1 MARMFRIPIEI
12 AKFVVFK
19 RLKYCGVR
27 AYCAAQPITFLGGII
42 MKRQSILLVVT
53 MAFLLFPMAS
63 QNAEAYMHFND
74 GQTHDIDY
82 IIYDG
87 IYVQGDTFGNPTTV
101 NLLPGGGSIMDVA
114 SSKNSRVMVSGG
126 SIADSL
132 VASWNSYVT
141 FSDGSIGNQLYA
153 FDSSQVTVSGGTIGD
168 TINSY
173 GGLITISG
181 GSIGT
186 DLIAGLNG
194 ADRGVVIIKGF
205 NFAVDGTPVG
215 YGELHSVLGGVWAM
229 EPDRRLT
236 GTLLNGDQIDN
247 NFYVNEG
254 SRIILTPVPGAF
266 ILGSIGIA
274 LAGMKLRRR
283 REL

>member
-1 MARMFRIPIEI
+1 
-12 AKFVVFK
+12 
-19 RLKYCGVR
+19 
-27 AYCAAQPITFLGGII
+27 
-42 MKRQSILLVVT
+42 
-53 MAFLLFPMAS
+53 
-63 QNAEAYMHFND
+63 
-74 GQTHDIDY
+74 
-82 IIYDG
+82 
-87 IYVQGDTFGNPTTV
+87 
-101 NLLPGGGSIMDVA
+101 
-114 SSKNSRVMVSGG
+114 KNSRVVVSGG
-126 SIADSL
+126 PIADSL

-186 DLIAGLNG
+186 DIIAGLNG

-236 GTLLNGDQIDN
+236 GTLLSGDQIDN

-254 SRIILTPVPGAF
+254 SRIILTPVPSAV
-266 ILGSIGIA
+266 ILGGLGLTFSGWLLHKSTGIGIECRFDD
-274 LAGMKLRRR
+274 LIYLSI
-283 REL
+283 RERSLLNRCIHSDPVDSNMILHG